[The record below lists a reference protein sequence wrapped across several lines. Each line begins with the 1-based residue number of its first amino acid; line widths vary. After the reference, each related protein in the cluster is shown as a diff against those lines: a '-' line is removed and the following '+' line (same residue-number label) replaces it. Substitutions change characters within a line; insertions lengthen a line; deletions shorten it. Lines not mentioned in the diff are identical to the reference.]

1 MTSGQEYDN
10 PAIYEIRVR
19 GKLDA
24 RWSRW
29 FANLQ
34 ITPQP
39 DGECL
44 LTGPIH
50 DQAALYGAI
59 SRMRDLGLVLIS
71 VHRVPRKKEPN
82 HAQPDKRERT
92 KPMDGPEGPN
102 DVELTSLTH
111 HNHPCDVMTTHPL
124 EG

>member
-1 MTSGQEYDN
+1 MTSGREYDR

-34 ITPQP
+34 IIPQP
-39 DGECL
+39 DGESL
-44 LTGPIH
+44 LTGPVD
-50 DQAALYGAI
+50 DQAALYGVI

-71 VHRVPRKKEPN
+71 VHRVS
-82 HAQPDKRERT
+82 RE
-92 KPMDGPEGPN
+92 E
-102 DVELTSLTH
+102 E
-111 HNHPCDVMTTHPL
+111 
-124 EG
+124 

>member
-1 MTSGQEYDN
+1 MIGGREYDR

-34 ITPQP
+34 VIPQP
-39 DGECL
+39 NGESL
-44 LTGPIH
+44 LTGPIR
-50 DQAALYGAI
+50 DQAALYGVI

-71 VHRVPRKKEPN
+71 VHRVPRE
-82 HAQPDKRERT
+82 
-92 KPMDGPEGPN
+92 EG
-102 DVELTSLTH
+102 
-111 HNHPCDVMTTHPL
+111 
-124 EG
+124 

>member
-1 MTSGQEYDN
+1 MTSGREFDR

-34 ITPQP
+34 IVPQP
-39 DGECL
+39 NGESL
-44 LTGPIH
+44 LTGPVA
-50 DQAALYGAI
+50 DQAALYGLI

-71 VHRVPRKKEPN
+71 VHRVPSEQGTNHTEP
-82 HAQPDKRERT
+82 DRE
-92 KPMDGPEGPN
+92 
-102 DVELTSLTH
+102 ELTR
-111 HNHPCDVMTTHPL
+111 
-124 EG
+124 

>member
-1 MTSGQEYDN
+1 MANGREYDM

-29 FANLQ
+29 FAYLQ
-34 ITPQP
+34 IIPQS

-44 LTGPIH
+44 LMGPVA

-71 VHRVPRKKEPN
+71 VHRVPREEGN
-82 HAQPDKRERT
+82 DLRT
-92 KPMDGPEGPN
+92 
-102 DVELTSLTH
+102 
-111 HNHPCDVMTTHPL
+111 
-124 EG
+124 

>member
-1 MTSGQEYDN
+1 MANGREYDR

-29 FANLQ
+29 FADLQ
-34 ITPQP
+34 IIPQP

-44 LTGPIH
+44 LMGPVA

-71 VHRVPRKKEPN
+71 VRRVPKE
-82 HAQPDKRERT
+82 
-92 KPMDGPEGPN
+92 EGN
-102 DVELTSLTH
+102 DLR
-111 HNHPCDVMTTHPL
+111 N
-124 EG
+124 